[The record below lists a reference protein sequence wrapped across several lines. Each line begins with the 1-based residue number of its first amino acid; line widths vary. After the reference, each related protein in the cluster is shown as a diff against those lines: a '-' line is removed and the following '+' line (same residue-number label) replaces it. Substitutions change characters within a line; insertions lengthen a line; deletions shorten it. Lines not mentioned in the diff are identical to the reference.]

1 MKTTTTQSYREVI
14 MTQRGDVTI
23 ITAVVIV
30 IKFQASCYLPQGANF
45 SSIPPE
51 SLQV

>member
-1 MKTTTTQSYREVI
+1 
-14 MTQRGDVTI
+14 MTQRDEVTII

-30 IKFQASCYLPQGANF
+30 IKFQASCYLPQGTNF